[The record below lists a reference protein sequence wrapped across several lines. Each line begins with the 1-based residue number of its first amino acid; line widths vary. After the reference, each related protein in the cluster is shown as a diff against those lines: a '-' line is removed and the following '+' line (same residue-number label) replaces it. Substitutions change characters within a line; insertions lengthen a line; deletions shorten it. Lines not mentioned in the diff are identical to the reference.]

1 MSDNTFSSCTPG
13 FGSGRTQDMF
23 RACDRV
29 SFSFFFCFSFFCFK
43 SRPAHSAT
51 QIAAPRVVALI
62 VLQWRRTVHFINSY
76 IIPSR
81 SRPGQN
87 NIVVHTHT
95 PRSFAL
101 EDLYICKTRERAMFE
116 HINHVKWRSG
126 CYVLDLVISRKSNHL
141 RNIQIFPFFLS
152 LLVHLQLLKYDYFKH
167 VNFLVRNIQ
176 FTLKFD
182 YSVFLSGSSRA
193 PLSCFS
199 SWAKS

>member
-1 MSDNTFSSCTPG
+1 MTTLSQAALPDLAQDVLRTC
-13 FGSGRTQDMF
+13 FGLAIESLSPFLLFQF
-23 RACDRV
+23 
-29 SFSFFFCFSFFCFK
+29 FFCFK

-51 QIAAPRVVALI
+51 QIAARVVALI

-141 RNIQIFPFFLS
+141 RNIQIFPFFLR

>member
-29 SFSFFFCFSFFCFK
+29 SFSFSSVSVFFCFK

-51 QIAAPRVVALI
+51 QIAASRVVALI

-141 RNIQIFPFFLS
+141 RNIQISPSFWDCLSIFSCSNTITLNMWIFSFEIFNLRSNSITQFFCPA
-152 LLVHLQLLKYDYFKH
+152 
-167 VNFLVRNIQ
+167 
-176 FTLKFD
+176 
-182 YSVFLSGSSRA
+182 RA
-193 PLSCFS
+193 EPP
-199 SWAKS
+199 